1 MIKSNVLTSL
11 FQKLLNDRDIR
22 TLKSNFFYYL
32 IFRVVRNFLAYDLII
47 KIYNFRVFGSI
58 RKNETSYFL
67 LKKCE
72 FGDTEELETI
82 KKLSKKNKLL
92 FLDCGSN
99 YGFYSFYSASISKN
113 NEVIAIEASKKTFET
128 FKKNLSLN
136 NFLNIK
142 FYNKAISDADGLI
155 IKFNESQND
164 WESSQVHSEFK
175 LNSVSEVES
184 IKIDTI
190 VDEYNLSNYIAVIK
204 LDLEGNEFGALNGA
218 LKFIKQASPLI
229 IIEFSKFI
237 FDKKENIDYLK
248 NFLSINKYS
257 IYDKN
262 KNKINLEQ
270 ILKMINSL
278 EKRHKTIGNFYLI
291 KNFSNNLKIFL
302 SNE

>member
-1 MIKSNVLTSL
+1 MIKSNVLTFL

-113 NEVIAIEASKKTFET
+113 NEVVSIEASKKTFET

-142 FYNKAISDADGLI
+142 FYNKAISDTDGLI
-155 IKFNESQND
+155 IKFNESEND
-164 WESSQVHSEFK
+164 WESSQVHSDFR
-175 LNSVSEVES
+175 LNTVSEVES

-291 KNFSNNLKIFL
+291 KNLSNNLKIFL
-302 SNE
+302 TDE

>member
-1 MIKSNVLTSL
+1 MIKSNVLTFL

-204 LDLEGNEFGALNGA
+204 LDLEGNEFGALDGA

-302 SNE
+302 SDE

>member
-1 MIKSNVLTSL
+1 MIKSNVLTFL

-113 NEVIAIEASKKTFET
+113 NEVISVEASKKTSEA

-302 SNE
+302 TDE

>member
-1 MIKSNVLTSL
+1 MIKSNVLTFL

-113 NEVIAIEASKKTFET
+113 NEVVSIEASKKTSET

-142 FYNKAISDADGLI
+142 FYNKAISDTDGLI
-155 IKFNESQND
+155 IKFNESEND
-164 WESSQVHSEFK
+164 WESSQVHSDFK
-175 LNSVSEVES
+175 LNAVSEVES

-291 KNFSNNLKIFL
+291 KSFSNNLKIFL
-302 SNE
+302 TDE

>member
-1 MIKSNVLTSL
+1 MIKSKTLTFL
-11 FQKLLNDRDIR
+11 FQKLLNDKDIR
-22 TLKSNFFYYL
+22 TLKSNLFYYL
-32 IFRVVRNFLAYDLII
+32 IFRLIRNFLAYDLII
-47 KIYNFRVFGSI
+47 KIYNFKVFGSI

-72 FGDTEELETI
+72 FGDIEELETI

-113 NEVIAIEASKKTFET
+113 NEVISVEASKKTSEA

-142 FYNKAISDADGLI
+142 FYNKAISDVDGHI
-155 IKFNESQND
+155 IKFNESEND
-164 WESSQVHSEFK
+164 WESSQVHSDFK
-175 LNSVSEVES
+175 LDTVSEVES

-190 VDEYNLSNYIAVIK
+190 IKEYNLSKYIAVIK
-204 LDLEGNEFGALNGA
+204 LDLEGHEFGALNGA
-218 LKFIKQASPLI
+218 SKFIKQASPLI

-237 FDKKENIDYLK
+237 FNKIENIGYLDH
-248 NFLSINKYS
+248 FLSINEYS

-262 KNKINLEQ
+262 KKKISLDQ

-278 EKRHKTIGNFYLI
+278 EKRYKTIGNFYLI

>member
-1 MIKSNVLTSL
+1 MIKSNVLTFL

-113 NEVIAIEASKKTFET
+113 NEVVSIEASKKTFET

-164 WESSQVHSEFK
+164 WESSQVHSDFK

-291 KNFSNNLKIFL
+291 KNLSNNLKIFL
-302 SNE
+302 TDE

>member
-142 FYNKAISDADGLI
+142 FYNKAISDTDGLI
-155 IKFNESQND
+155 IKFNESEND
-164 WESSQVHSEFK
+164 WESSQVHSDFR
-175 LNSVSEVES
+175 LNTVSEVES

-302 SNE
+302 RDE

>member
-113 NEVIAIEASKKTFET
+113 NEVVSIEASKKTFET

-302 SNE
+302 TDE

>member
-1 MIKSNVLTSL
+1 M

-22 TLKSNFFYYL
+22 TFKSNFFYYL
-32 IFRVVRNFLAYDLII
+32 IFRVIRNFLAYDLII

-113 NEVIAIEASKKTFET
+113 NEVVSIEASKKTFET

-142 FYNKAISDADGLI
+142 FYNKAISDVDGHI
-155 IKFNESQND
+155 IKFNESEND
-164 WESSQVHSEFK
+164 WESSQVHSDFK
-175 LNSVSEVES
+175 LNTVSEVES

-190 VDEYNLSNYIAVIK
+190 VKEYNLSKYIAVVK

-302 SNE
+302 SDE

>member
-142 FYNKAISDADGLI
+142 FYNKAISDTDGLI
-155 IKFNESQND
+155 IKFNESEND
-164 WESSQVHSEFK
+164 WESSQVHSDFR
-175 LNSVSEVES
+175 LNTVSEVES

-302 SNE
+302 TDE

>member
-113 NEVIAIEASKKTFET
+113 NEVVSIEASKKTFET

-164 WESSQVHSEFK
+164 WESSQVHSDFK

-291 KNFSNNLKIFL
+291 KNLSNNLKIFL
-302 SNE
+302 TDE

>member
-1 MIKSNVLTSL
+1 MIKSNVLTFL

-204 LDLEGNEFGALNGA
+204 LDLEGNEFGALDGA

-291 KNFSNNLKIFL
+291 KSFSNNLKIFL
-302 SNE
+302 SDE

>member
-1 MIKSNVLTSL
+1 MIKSNVLTFL

-113 NEVIAIEASKKTFET
+113 NEVVSIEASKKTFET

-142 FYNKAISDADGLI
+142 FYNKAISDTDGLI
-155 IKFNESQND
+155 IKFNESEND
-164 WESSQVHSEFK
+164 WESSQVHSDFR
-175 LNSVSEVES
+175 LNTVSEVES

-291 KNFSNNLKIFL
+291 KSFSNNLKIFL
-302 SNE
+302 TDE

>member
-142 FYNKAISDADGLI
+142 FYNKAISDTDGLI
-155 IKFNESQND
+155 IKFNESEND
-164 WESSQVHSEFK
+164 WESSQVHSDFR
-175 LNSVSEVES
+175 LNTVSEVES

-190 VDEYNLSNYIAVIK
+190 VEEYNLSNYIAVIK

-302 SNE
+302 TDE